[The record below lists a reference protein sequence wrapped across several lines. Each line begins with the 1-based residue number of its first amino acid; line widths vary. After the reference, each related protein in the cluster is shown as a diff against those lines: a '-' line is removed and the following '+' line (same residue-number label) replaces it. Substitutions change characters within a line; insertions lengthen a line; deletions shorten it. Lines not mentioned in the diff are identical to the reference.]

1 LFVLLKRYRDL
12 ILVAVLL
19 LVPLG
24 VFFAHAKRPA
34 DQSRFD
40 RTVMWVTAPVEKAV
54 AWSITGL
61 LDGWSGY
68 VALRHAHDR
77 AMELSREVNLLRMER
92 DQLIQERA
100 EAERIRT
107 LLSFAEAAPQRTYVG
122 ARVIGVRVSAP
133 GLQLVTIDRGSGD
146 GVQRAMPV
154 VVADGVVGR
163 VHSVT
168 TRTADVLLLV
178 DRNSSIAVRV
188 ERTRAR
194 GNVRGLGKPDACK
207 LDYALRTEDMTEG
220 DVLVTAG
227 TDGVFPRGLAVG
239 RVTQLKKNGHGLF
252 QDAVVVPAVDVA
264 RVEELLV
271 ITSAEV
277 TPPEADA
284 EPMAASATPRAP
296 GVPGPA
302 IAVPAA
308 VPAAVVPAA
317 SVPAAS
323 VPAAVV
329 PAASV
334 PAVVPAAATPKVPAP

>member
-40 RTVMWVTAPVEKAV
+40 RAVLWVTAPIEKAV

-68 VALRHAHDR
+68 VGLRHAHDR

-92 DQLIQERA
+92 DQLVQERA

-107 LLSFAEAAPQRTYVG
+107 LLAFAQAAPQRTYVG
-122 ARVIGVRVSAP
+122 ARVIGVRVGPP
-133 GLQLVTIDRGSGD
+133 GLQLVTIDRGSAD
-146 GVQRAMPV
+146 GVLRAMPV

-168 TRTADVLLLV
+168 ARTADVLLLV

-220 DVLVTAG
+220 DQLVTAG

-252 QDAVVVPAVDVA
+252 QDAIVVPAVDVT

-271 ITSAEV
+271 LTSAEV
-277 TPPEADA
+277 TPPEPDA
-284 EPMAASATPRAP
+284 EPMAAAAPRAP
-296 GVPGPA
+296 GAPVSSTAAPAAAAPATAVPA
-302 IAVPAA
+302 LAVPAA
-308 VPAAVVPAA
+308 AAPKA
-317 SVPAAS
+317 P
-323 VPAAVV
+323 
-329 PAASV
+329 
-334 PAVVPAAATPKVPAP
+334 TP